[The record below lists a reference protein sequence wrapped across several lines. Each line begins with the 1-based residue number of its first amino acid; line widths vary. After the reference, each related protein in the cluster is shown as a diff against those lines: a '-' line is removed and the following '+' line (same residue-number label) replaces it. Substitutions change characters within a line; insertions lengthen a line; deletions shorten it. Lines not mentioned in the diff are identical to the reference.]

1 MKVRFGVH
9 ENVAFWETKYLG
21 EKIEGCIWKTPSTFN
36 LKPRWGSKKKKLR
49 STYLSWL
56 KAAVLFW
63 KKTKK
68 SANSERV
75 TLTFFS
81 FKTSK
86 FSKNRQISGQNL
98 HARADWG
105 VIEFEV
111 TMQCGARALFA
122 SDWSTNFYIKF
133 SIVGFW
139 HKVVRGTPLSSDTSL
154 KLKISLISPKL
165 HFLRLLMRFFFSKKD
180 LWSTCLQQ
188 FLSGEKRCC
197 FSKSHLNEHSTT
209 PS

>member
-1 MKVRFGVH
+1 MK
-9 ENVAFWETKYLG
+9 K
-21 EKIEGCIWKTPSTFN
+21 
-36 LKPRWGSKKKKLR
+36 LKKGGLR
-49 STYLSWL
+49 STYLSWS

-98 HARADWG
+98 NARADWG

-165 HFLRLLMRFFFSKKD
+165 HFLRLLMRFFFSKKV